1 MKFGMLHLFE
11 NPAGKS
17 EHQVLREEMD
27 LMRSAEDLGF
37 DAIWASEHHF
47 SEYGFCASPALTLAA
62 LAPVT
67 KNIRLGTGVTVLPFN
82 HPLRIAEDIALLDLI
97 CDGRVDFGVG
107 RGFQPI
113 EYRGFQID
121 QGQSHQIFDESLD
134 IILQAWT
141 QDRVSYPGKHF
152 KLENQHVT
160 PQPLQKPHPPVWV
173 AAVSADSFGA
183 AGKRGL
189 NLLCAPVFGFYGKAA
204 TLMVKRYHDGLR
216 LAKNP
221 SAPRDIGA
229 LCMVYCGET
238 EEQAR
243 RDFTGP
249 VLWMYRTLA
258 KYIAP
263 PAGQQPAESYELY
276 EQIRSICASVNWDEL
291 KAAGAVICGDRDQ
304 CIEQIAAL
312 QERLGATQ
320 LLCWTRLGGLDSGKV
335 MNSMELM
342 SKHVIPHF
350 KVDEE
355 GGGKA

>member
-1 MKFGMLHLFE
+1 
-11 NPAGKS
+11 
-17 EHQVLREEMD
+17 
-27 LMRSAEDLGF
+27 
-37 DAIWASEHHF
+37 
-47 SEYGFCASPALTLAA
+47 
-62 LAPVT
+62 
-67 KNIRLGTGVTVLPFN
+67 
-82 HPLRIAEDIALLDLI
+82 
-97 CDGRVDFGVG
+97 
-107 RGFQPI
+107 
-113 EYRGFQID
+113 
-121 QGQSHQIFDESLD
+121 
-134 IILQAWT
+134 
-141 QDRVSYPGKHF
+141 
-152 KLENQHVT
+152 LENQHVT

-204 TLMVKRYHDGLR
+204 ALMVKRYHDGLR

-276 EQIRSICASVNWDEL
+276 EQIRGICASVNWDEL

-350 KVDEE
+350 KAAEE
-355 GGGKA
+355 SAGKA